1 MLKTEDEY
9 REGGGNGWGAGI
21 CEACERCP
29 AEFIC
34 KADAASLCA
43 ACDAEIH
50 SANPLAR
57 RHQRVPISSGGAMF
71 RSVEEED
78 EEEAAS
84 WLLMNPGKNNN
95 DNKNNNSNN
104 NGMFLLGGEDEDEEE
119 DDDYLKF
126 VEFNGNNEED
136 DEFERLKNNN
146 YGGGGDSVVPID
158 QFEGNKDHHHHLHH
172 HHEQQQQNH
181 EILLEQSYGG
191 LVDAS
196 EFFHTS
202 SKPSYSY
209 NGFLTHAIS
218 VSSMEVG
225 VVPESTTTTMSDISI
240 SNVRPPKGTI
250 DLFSGTT
257 AAEVAVG
264 IQMPAAQL
272 SPMDREARVLRYR
285 EKKKTRKFEK
295 TIRYASRKAYAETRP
310 RIKGRFAKRTDVE
323 VQLDR
328 KYSNPL
334 LPDAAYGIV
343 PSF

>member
-9 REGGGNGWGAGI
+9 GGSGGHGNGWGMVI

-57 RHQRVPISSGGAMF
+57 RHQRVPICRGGVVF
-71 RSVEEED
+71 SSVEEED

-84 WLLMNPGKNNN
+84 WLLMNPTKN
-95 DNKNNNSNN
+95 NKNNSDNNN
-104 NGMFLLGGEDEDEEE
+104 NGMFLLGGEDEEEE
-119 DDDYLKF
+119 DDEYLKF
-126 VEFNGNNEED
+126 VEFNGNNDED
-136 DEFERLKNNN
+136 EDEFEGLKNNN
-146 YGGGGDSVVPID
+146 YGGDSVVPID
-158 QFEGNKDHHHHLHH
+158 QFEGNKEHHHQQ
-172 HHEQQQQNH
+172 QQQQNH

-196 EFFHTS
+196 EFFHSS
-202 SKPSYSY
+202 SKPPYSY
-209 NGFLTHAIS
+209 NAFLTHTIS
-218 VSSMEVG
+218 ASSMEVG
-225 VVPESTTTTMSDISI
+225 VVPDSSTTTMSDISI
-240 SNVRPPKGTI
+240 SNMRPPKGTI

-257 AAEVAVG
+257 AAEAAAA
-264 IQMPAAQL
+264 IQMPATQL

-334 LPDAAYGIV
+334 IPDAGYGIV

>member
-1 MLKTEDEY
+1 MDSNPFTPTSLPSTTVYNPSPSKPSQNQKLKYIYKKKISYRENSNMLKTEDEY
-9 REGGGNGWGAGI
+9 REGGGNGWAAGI

-172 HHEQQQQNH
+172 HLHHHHEQQQQNH

-209 NGFLTHAIS
+209 NGFLTHA
-218 VSSMEVG
+218 V
-225 VVPESTTTTMSDISI
+225 T
-240 SNVRPPKGTI
+240 
-250 DLFSGTT
+250 LF
-257 AAEVAVG
+257 
-264 IQMPAAQL
+264 
-272 SPMDREARVLRYR
+272 
-285 EKKKTRKFEK
+285 
-295 TIRYASRKAYAETRP
+295 
-310 RIKGRFAKRTDVE
+310 
-323 VQLDR
+323 
-328 KYSNPL
+328 L
-334 LPDAAYGIV
+334 LNSLIILL
-343 PSF
+343 FL